1 MPKDNS
7 MAKPELGIDNCDV
20 SESDVLVDKVLI
32 NAAVAQVG
40 VEDATIIKILLS
52 RSNPD
57 GKLFGFLND
66 DVLIQNISNSASN
79 TRISSTELHVNP
91 LPCMV
96 HEAVSEGD
104 VIDGGSTN

>member
-7 MAKPELGIDNCDV
+7 MTKPELGIDNCDV
-20 SESDVLVDKVLI
+20 SESDVLINKVLI

-57 GKLFGFLND
+57 GKLFWFLND
-66 DVLIQNISNSASN
+66 DVLIQNIFNSASN
-79 TRISSTELHVNP
+79 TRISSSELHVDP
-91 LPCMV
+91 LPSVM

-104 VIDGGSTN
+104 VIDSGSTN